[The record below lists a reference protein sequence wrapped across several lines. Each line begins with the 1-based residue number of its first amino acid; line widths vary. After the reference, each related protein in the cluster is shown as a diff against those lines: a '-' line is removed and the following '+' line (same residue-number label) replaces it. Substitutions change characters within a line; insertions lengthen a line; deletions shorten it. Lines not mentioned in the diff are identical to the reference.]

1 MSNLFQL
8 LFINFHMAESAV
20 FLNIM
25 RYEKSKSVK
34 KNINHDHRN
43 NYHEFT
49 RSGIFNPI
57 VNTQIMVE

>member
-1 MSNLFQL
+1 
-8 LFINFHMAESAV
+8 MAESAV